1 MKRYAP
7 VLFAILMLSN
17 VVFGQ
22 IFVNEKANSVEAER
36 TVRPELGIDI
46 SQLFGKD
53 DLKQINAS
61 QSWYVQDGLSKNLF
75 VMGQC
80 NLEPPQRWARMRTL
94 LRLDDG
100 GLDGA
105 FSDADTA
112 ILTTIPDGYNKVKVL
127 AIDNGD
133 DFQTLVWDAK
143 RLISMAMP
151 PERSH
156 LSGRQALLRM

>member
-22 IFVNEKANSVEAER
+22 IFVNEKANNVEAER
-36 TVRPELGIDI
+36 TVRPGLRIGI
-46 SQLFGKD
+46 SQLFGKG

-61 QSWYVQDGLSKNLF
+61 RSWYVQDGLCKNLF
-75 VMGQC
+75 ETGRYD
-80 NLEPPQRWARMRTL
+80 LEPPQRWACMRGL

-105 FSDADTA
+105 FSDADTELLTS
-112 ILTTIPDGYNKVKVL
+112 ILDGYNKGKVI

-133 DFQTLVWDAK
+133 DFWSLVWDVK
-143 RLISMAMP
+143 RLISTAIP
-151 PERSH
+151 LERSH
-156 LSGRQALLRM
+156 LSGRQAL